1 MAQDGS
7 RTYFNQFEASAGAP
21 RRRHILL
28 VHFFAATI
36 HRLPFAMDTANI
48 DGQAALTL
56 SPSELLE
63 HPDSALHSP
72 TLSVHISPDDPILLQ
87 VSWLDSLVQALQPY
101 SDLTHLTVSLPRIT
115 PSTEGPTFITLSSA
129 ADLWARLA
137 EQGTQLQELRVVV
150 SEPEPELYA
159 AHKLIPPSLPPD
171 LKELTFV
178 VSAGGDEEE
187 KSYHIHCPELL
198 AAEAA
203 LSRGDLAALS
213 SSGSY
218 TSARKTVD
226 DLTALVYEGIIT
238 PKRKPRPMPE
248 YLTPEE
254 MEDRL
259 GPPGLARRAK
269 RALLGFAG
277 GFRAPGTER
286 PGRTAKER
294 AQLREVDW
302 RGRPG
307 WSKSALA
314 ERVVWRR

>member
-1 MAQDGS
+1 
-7 RTYFNQFEASAGAP
+7 
-21 RRRHILL
+21 
-28 VHFFAATI
+28 
-36 HRLPFAMDTANI
+36 MDTANI
-48 DGQAALTL
+48 DRQAALTL

-63 HPDSALHSP
+63 HPNSALHSP
-72 TLSVHISPDDPILLQ
+72 TLSVHINPDDPILQ
-87 VSWLDSLVQALQPY
+87 VSWLDSLVQALYPY
-101 SDLTHLTVSLPRIT
+101 SNITNLTVSLPRII
-115 PSTEGPTFITLSSA
+115 SGHTFITLSSA

-150 SEPEPELYA
+150 SEPEPESYA

-171 LKELTFV
+171 LKELIFV

-187 KSYHIHCPELL
+187 KSYRIHCPELL
-198 AAEAA
+198 SAEAA

-226 DLTALVYEGIIT
+226 DLTALVYEGYIT